1 MRMLTEGSLWIDD
14 KLRTI
19 LIWRVHWENAEK
31 VKSFDLL
38 VMGDFTFVNRPAR
51 QIEQYVR
58 DKTLQYCRNCE
69 WK

>member
-1 MRMLTEGSLWIDD
+1 MLTEGSIWIDD

-19 LIWRVHWENAEK
+19 IVWRIHWANA
-31 VKSFDLL
+31 VNVASFDLL
-38 VMGDFTFVNRPAR
+38 VMGDMTLVNRPAR

-58 DKTLQYCRNCE
+58 DKTMQYCRNCE